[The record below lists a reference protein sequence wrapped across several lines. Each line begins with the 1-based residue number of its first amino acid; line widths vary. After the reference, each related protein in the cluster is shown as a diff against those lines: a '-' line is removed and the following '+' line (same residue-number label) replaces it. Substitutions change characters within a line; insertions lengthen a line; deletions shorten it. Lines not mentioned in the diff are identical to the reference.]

1 MNKIYLLTFLIFTS
15 FFINTQDAQD
25 TQEEVDPNIERVE
38 KIQDLINRVEENREE
53 LSKIDAQRIDNF
65 IKKVAD
71 RRFLLSKAQKQLS
84 DEEARNQRLEDLFE
98 SNELKLAE
106 LETELNIKLGVLG
119 ELFGVARQM
128 AGELQADSESAY
140 NFSEHPNRTDAL
152 NEIGKIKVHNLKNL
166 EDLWVLHLNEINSSG
181 EIKEIKANV
190 INSDGDIEE
199 DSLVRYGPFNMV
211 KNSSFVKTDIA
222 NNAYSVL
229 QKQPDRSLRRQFRS
243 HYRSDGYAV
252 APVDPTRGFLLS
264 LYLDK
269 PSTFERIAQ
278 GKLIGFIIVIIGLS
292 GLIFAAYRYY
302 TLYIYSKTISS
313 NENSDVFNKI
323 QSISDN
329 AKDVDTF
336 ERECDEV
343 LLTVNGNLSWGVNWI
358 KFLAAVA
365 PLLGLLGTVIGMIE
379 TFQAITVF
387 GTGDPKQMAGGISQ
401 ALVTTMLGLIFA
413 APLLAMYTLLSEKV
427 SEILQEIEEFV
438 AVTIVKKVK

>member
-1 MNKIYLLTFLIFTS
+1 MNKFYLLLFLIITS
-15 FFINTQDAQD
+15 ISINAQD
-25 TQEEVDPNIERVE
+25 VEEEVDPNIERVE
-38 KIQDLINRVEENREE
+38 KIQDLINRVEENRDE
-53 LSKIDAQRIDNF
+53 LSKIDAKRIDDF

-71 RRFLLSKAQKQLS
+71 RRFLLSKAKQQLA
-84 DEEARNQRLEDLFE
+84 DEEARNKRLEELFE
-98 SNELKLAE
+98 ANEIKLAE

-140 NFSEHPNRTDAL
+140 NFSEHPNRSEAL
-152 NEIGKIKVHNLKNL
+152 NEIGKIKVHNLENL
-166 EDLWVLHLNEINSSG
+166 EDLWILHLNEINSSG
-181 EIKEIKANV
+181 EIKEIQANV
-190 INSDGDIEE
+190 INSDGDIEK
-199 DSLVRYGPFNMV
+199 DNLVRYGPFNMV
-211 KNSSFVKTDIA
+211 KNKSFVKTDIA
-222 NNAYSVL
+222 NNAFSVL
-229 QKQPDRSLRRQFRS
+229 QKQPDRSLRRKFKS
-243 HYRSDGYAV
+243 HYRSDDYAV
-252 APVDPTRGFLLS
+252 APIDPTRGFLLS

-278 GKLIGFIIVIIGLS
+278 GKLIGFIIVLIGLS

-302 TLYIYSKTISS
+302 TLYVYSKTISS

-323 QSISDN
+323 QSISDKS
-329 AKDVDTF
+329 KDVDSF

>member
-1 MNKIYLLTFLIFTS
+1 MNKFYLLLFLIITS
-15 FFINTQDAQD
+15 ISINAQD
-25 TQEEVDPNIERVE
+25 VEEEVDPNIERVE
-38 KIQDLINRVEENREE
+38 KIQDLINRVEENRDE
-53 LSKIDAQRIDNF
+53 LSKIDAKRIDDF

-71 RRFLLSKAQKQLS
+71 RRFLLSKAKQQLA
-84 DEEARNQRLEDLFE
+84 DEEARNKRLEELFE
-98 SNELKLAE
+98 ANEIKLAE

-140 NFSEHPNRTDAL
+140 NFSEYPNRSEAL
-152 NEIGKIKVHNLKNL
+152 NEIGKIKVHNLENL
-166 EDLWVLHLNEINSSG
+166 EDLWILHLNEINSSG
-181 EIKEIKANV
+181 EIKEIQANV
-190 INSDGDIEE
+190 INSDGDIEK
-199 DSLVRYGPFNMV
+199 DNLVRYGPFNMV
-211 KNSSFVKTDIA
+211 KNKSFVKTDIA
-222 NNAYSVL
+222 NNAFSVL
-229 QKQPDRSLRRQFRS
+229 QKQPDRSLRRKFKS
-243 HYRSDGYAV
+243 HYRSDDYAV
-252 APVDPTRGFLLS
+252 APIDPTRGFLLS

-278 GKLIGFIIVIIGLS
+278 GKLIGFIIVLIGLS

-323 QSISDN
+323 QSISDKS
-329 AKDVDTF
+329 KDVDSF

>member
-1 MNKIYLLTFLIFTS
+1 MKNIFNLGLVICFSAFIFT
-15 FFINTQDAQD
+15 QEVE
-25 TQEEVDPNIERVE
+25 EEVDPNIERVE
-38 KIQDLINRVEENREE
+38 KIQDLINRVEKNREE
-53 LSKIDAQRIDNF
+53 LSSIDAERLEEF

-71 RRFLLSKAQKQLS
+71 RRFLLSKAKKQLA

-98 SNELKLAE
+98 ANEIKLSE

-140 NFSEHPNRTDAL
+140 NFSEYPERTDAL
-152 NEIGKIKVHNLKNL
+152 NEIGKIKVHSLENLQ
-166 EDLWVLHLNEINSSG
+166 ELWSLHLNEINSSG
-181 EIKEIKANV
+181 EVKEISANI
-190 INSDGDIEE
+190 INSSGNIEE
-199 DSLVRYGPFNMV
+199 TRLVRYGPFNMV
-211 KNSSFVKTDIA
+211 ENRSFVKTDIA
-222 NNAYSVL
+222 NNAFSVL
-229 QKQPDRSLRRQFRS
+229 QKQPERSLRRNFRS
-243 HYRSDGYAV
+243 HYRSDDYSV
-252 APVDPTRGFLLS
+252 APIDPTRGFLLS

-278 GKLIGFIIVIIGLS
+278 GKLIGFIIVVIGIS
-292 GLIFAAYRYY
+292 GLIFASYRYY
-302 TLYIYSKTISS
+302 SLYKYSRTISS
-313 NENSDVFNKI
+313 NDDNDVFNKI
-323 QSISDN
+323 ESISN
-329 AKDVDTF
+329 STIDVEAF

-343 LLTVNGNLSWGVNWI
+343 LLAVNGNLSFGVNWI

-427 SEILQEIEEFV
+427 SGILQEIEEFV
-438 AVTIVKKVK
+438 AVNIVKKIK

>member
-1 MNKIYLLTFLIFTS
+1 MNKFYLLTFIL
-15 FFINTQDAQD
+15 FFNIIISAQEN
-25 TQEEVDPNIERVE
+25 EEEIDPNIERVE
-38 KIQDLINRVEENREE
+38 KIQDLINRVEQNRAE
-53 LSKIDAQRIDNF
+53 LSSMDNVRLNEF

-71 RRFLLSKAQKQLS
+71 RRFLLSKAKKQLS
-84 DEEARNQRLEDLFE
+84 DEEARNKRLEDLFE
-98 SNELKLAE
+98 ANEIKLSE

-128 AGELQADSESAY
+128 AGELQADSEEAY
-140 NFSEHPNRTDAL
+140 NFTENPNREDAL

-166 EDLWVLHLNEINSSG
+166 EDLWILHLNEISSSG
-181 EIKEIKANV
+181 EIIEISANV

-199 DSLVRYGPFNMV
+199 NKLVRYGPFNMV
-211 KNSSFVKTDIA
+211 KNRSFVRTDVA
-222 NNAYSVL
+222 NNAFTVL
-229 QKQPDRSLRRQFRS
+229 QKQPDRSLRRKFRS
-243 HYRSDGYAV
+243 HYRSDDYAV
-252 APVDPTRGFLLS
+252 APIDPTRGFLLS

-278 GKLIGFIIVIIGLS
+278 GKLIGFIIVLIGLS

-302 TLYIYSKTISS
+302 SLYVYSKTISS
-313 NENSDVFNKI
+313 KEEADIFNKI
-323 QSISDN
+323 QNISDKS
-329 AKDVDTF
+329 KDIDTF

>member
-1 MNKIYLLTFLIFTS
+1 MNKFYLLTTILITS
-15 FFINTQDAQD
+15 LFIPAQEEV
-25 TQEEVDPNIERVE
+25 EEVDPNVERVE
-38 KIQDLINRVEENREE
+38 KIQDLINRVEKNRAE
-53 LSKIDAQRIDNF
+53 LSAMDNARVNEF

-71 RRFLLSKAQKQLS
+71 RRFLLSKAKKQLAN
-84 DEEARNQRLEDLFE
+84 EEARNVRLEDLFE
-98 SNELKLAE
+98 ANEIKLSE

-140 NFSEHPNRTDAL
+140 NFTEHPNRTESL

-166 EDLWVLHLNEINSSG
+166 EDLWVLHLNEIASSG
-181 EIKEIKANV
+181 EIKAISANV
-190 INSDGDIEE
+190 INSSGDIEE
-199 DSLVRYGPFNMV
+199 DQLVRYGPFNMV
-211 KNSSFVKTDIA
+211 KNRSFVKTDVA
-222 NNAYSVL
+222 NNAFSVL
-229 QKQPDRSLRRQFRS
+229 QKQPDRSLRRKFRS

-252 APVDPTRGFLLS
+252 APIDPTRGFLLS

-278 GKLIGFIIVIIGLS
+278 GKLIGFIIVLIGIS

-302 TLYIYSKTISS
+302 TLYLYSKTIKSKDENDIFSKIENISNSS
-313 NENSDVFNKI
+313 
-323 QSISDN
+323 
-329 AKDVDTF
+329 KDVETF

-438 AVTIVKKVK
+438 AITIVKKVK

>member
-1 MNKIYLLTFLIFTS
+1 MKKFYLLVSIL
-15 FFINTQDAQD
+15 FISLYVPAQEEA
-25 TQEEVDPNIERVE
+25 EEVDPNIERVE
-38 KIQDLINRVEENREE
+38 KIQDLINRVEQNRAE
-53 LSKIDAQRIDNF
+53 LSSMDNARVNEF
-65 IKKVAD
+65 IRKVAD
-71 RRFLLSKAQKQLS
+71 RRFLLSKAKKQLS
-84 DEEARNQRLEDLFE
+84 DEETRNKNLEDLFE
-98 SNELKLAE
+98 SNEIKLSE

-128 AGELQADSESAY
+128 AGELQADSELAY
-140 NFSEHPNRTDAL
+140 NFTEYPNRSDLL
-152 NEIGKIKVHNLKNL
+152 NEIGKIKVHDLKNL
-166 EDLWVLHLNEINSSG
+166 EDLWILHLNEISSSG
-181 EIKEIKANV
+181 EIKEITANV
-190 INSDGDIEE
+190 VNSDGDIEE
-199 DSLVRYGPFNMV
+199 TNLVRYGPFNMV
-211 KNSSFVKTDIA
+211 KNRSFVKTDVA
-222 NNAYSVL
+222 NDAFTVL
-229 QKQPDRSLRRQFRS
+229 QKQPDRSLRKKFRS
-243 HYRSDGYAV
+243 HYKSDGYSV
-252 APVDPTRGFLLS
+252 APIDPTRGFLLS

-269 PSTFERIAQ
+269 PSTIERIAQ
-278 GKLIGFIIVIIGLS
+278 GKLIGFIIVLIGTV

-302 TLYIYSKTISS
+302 TLYAYSKTIRSKDG
-313 NENSDVFNKI
+313 NDIFNKI
-323 QSISDN
+323 DTISN
-329 AKDVDTF
+329 NSKDVESF

-438 AVTIVKKVK
+438 AVTIVKKVN

>member
-1 MNKIYLLTFLIFTS
+1 MNKFYLLLFLIITS
-15 FFINTQDAQD
+15 ISINAQD
-25 TQEEVDPNIERVE
+25 VEEEVDPNIERVE
-38 KIQDLINRVEENREE
+38 KIQDLINRVEENRDE
-53 LSKIDAQRIDNF
+53 LSKIDAKRIDDF

-71 RRFLLSKAQKQLS
+71 RRFLLSKAKQQLA
-84 DEEARNQRLEDLFE
+84 DEEARNKRLEELFE
-98 SNELKLAE
+98 ANEIKLAE

-140 NFSEHPNRTDAL
+140 NFSEHPNRSEAL
-152 NEIGKIKVHNLKNL
+152 NEIGKIKVHNLENL
-166 EDLWVLHLNEINSSG
+166 EDLWILHLNEINSSG
-181 EIKEIKANV
+181 EIKEIQANV
-190 INSDGDIEE
+190 INSDGDIEK
-199 DSLVRYGPFNMV
+199 DNLVRYGPFNIV
-211 KNSSFVKTDIA
+211 KNKSFVKTDIA
-222 NNAYSVL
+222 NNAFSVL
-229 QKQPDRSLRRQFRS
+229 QKQPDRSLRRKFKS
-243 HYRSDGYAV
+243 HYRSDDYAV
-252 APVDPTRGFLLS
+252 APIDPTRGFLLS

-278 GKLIGFIIVIIGLS
+278 GKLIGFIIVLIGLS

-323 QSISDN
+323 QSISDKS
-329 AKDVDTF
+329 KDVDSF

>member
-1 MNKIYLLTFLIFTS
+1 
-15 FFINTQDAQD
+15 
-25 TQEEVDPNIERVE
+25 
-38 KIQDLINRVEENREE
+38 
-53 LSKIDAQRIDNF
+53 
-65 IKKVAD
+65 
-71 RRFLLSKAQKQLS
+71 
-84 DEEARNQRLEDLFE
+84 
-98 SNELKLAE
+98 
-106 LETELNIKLGVLG
+106 LNIKLGVLG

-128 AGELQADSESAY
+128 AGELQADSEDAY
-140 NFSEHPNRTDAL
+140 NFSEHPNRKDSL
-152 NEIGKIKVHNLKNL
+152 NKIGKIKVHSLKDL
-166 EDLWVLHLNEINSSG
+166 EDLWILHLNEISSSG
-181 EIKEIKANV
+181 EIKEINANV
-190 INSDGDIEE
+190 VNSDGDIEE
-199 DSLVRYGPFNMV
+199 TQLVRYGPFNIV
-211 KNSSFVKTDIA
+211 QNKSFVKTDVA
-222 NNAYSVL
+222 NNAFTVL
-229 QKQPDRSLRRQFRS
+229 QKQPDRSLRRKFKS

-252 APVDPTRGFLLS
+252 APIDPTRGFLLS

-278 GKLIGFIIVIIGLS
+278 GKLIGFIIVLIGLS

-302 TLYIYSKTISS
+302 SLYVYSKTISS
-313 NENSDVFNKI
+313 KEESDIFNKI
-323 QSISDN
+323 QNISDKS
-329 AKDVDTF
+329 KDIDSF

>member
-15 FFINTQDAQD
+15 FFINAQD

-211 KNSSFVKTDIA
+211 KNRSFVKTDIA

-252 APVDPTRGFLLS
+252 APIDPTRGFLLS

>member
-15 FFINTQDAQD
+15 FFINAQD

-211 KNSSFVKTDIA
+211 KNRSFVKTDIA

-336 ERECDEV
+336 ERECVEV

>member
-1 MNKIYLLTFLIFTS
+1 MNKFYLLLFLIITS
-15 FFINTQDAQD
+15 ISINAQD
-25 TQEEVDPNIERVE
+25 VEEEVDPNIERVE
-38 KIQDLINRVEENREE
+38 KIQDLINRVEENRDE
-53 LSKIDAQRIDNF
+53 LSKIDAKRIDDF
-65 IKKVAD
+65 IKKVSD
-71 RRFLLSKAQKQLS
+71 RRFLLSKAKQQLA
-84 DEEARNQRLEDLFE
+84 DEEARNKRLEELFE
-98 SNELKLAE
+98 ANEIKLAE

-140 NFSEHPNRTDAL
+140 NFSEHPNRSEAL
-152 NEIGKIKVHNLKNL
+152 NEIGKIKVHNLENL
-166 EDLWVLHLNEINSSG
+166 EDLWILHLNEINSSG
-181 EIKEIKANV
+181 EIKEIQANV
-190 INSDGDIEE
+190 INSDGDIEK
-199 DSLVRYGPFNMV
+199 DNLVRYGPFNMV
-211 KNSSFVKTDIA
+211 KNKSFVKTDIA
-222 NNAYSVL
+222 NNAFSVL
-229 QKQPDRSLRRQFRS
+229 QKQPDRSLRRKFKS
-243 HYRSDGYAV
+243 HYRSDDYAV
-252 APVDPTRGFLLS
+252 APIDPTRGFLLS

-278 GKLIGFIIVIIGLS
+278 GKLIGFIIVLIGLS
-292 GLIFAAYRYY
+292 GLIFATYRYY

-323 QSISDN
+323 QSISDKS
-329 AKDVDTF
+329 KDVDSF

>member
-1 MNKIYLLTFLIFTS
+1 MNKFYLLTTILITS
-15 FFINTQDAQD
+15 LFIPAQEEV
-25 TQEEVDPNIERVE
+25 EEVDPNVERVE
-38 KIQDLINRVEENREE
+38 KIQDLINRVEKNRAE
-53 LSKIDAQRIDNF
+53 LSAMDNARVNEF

-71 RRFLLSKAQKQLS
+71 RRFLLSKAKKQLA
-84 DEEARNQRLEDLFE
+84 DEEARNVRLEDLFE
-98 SNELKLAE
+98 ANEIKLSE

-140 NFSEHPNRTDAL
+140 NFTEHPSRTESL

-166 EDLWVLHLNEINSSG
+166 EDLWVLHLNEIASSG
-181 EIKEIKANV
+181 EIKAISANV
-190 INSDGDIEE
+190 INSSGDIEE
-199 DSLVRYGPFNMV
+199 DRLVRYGPFNMV
-211 KNSSFVKTDIA
+211 KNRSFVKTDVA
-222 NNAYSVL
+222 NNAFSVL
-229 QKQPDRSLRRQFRS
+229 QKQPDRSLRRKFRS

-252 APVDPTRGFLLS
+252 APIDPTRGFLLS

-278 GKLIGFIIVIIGLS
+278 GKLIGFIIVLIGIS

-302 TLYIYSKTISS
+302 TLYLYSKTIKSKDENDIFSKIENISNSS
-313 NENSDVFNKI
+313 
-323 QSISDN
+323 
-329 AKDVDTF
+329 KDVETF

-438 AVTIVKKVK
+438 AITIVKKVK

>member
-1 MNKIYLLTFLIFTS
+1 
-15 FFINTQDAQD
+15 
-25 TQEEVDPNIERVE
+25 
-38 KIQDLINRVEENREE
+38 
-53 LSKIDAQRIDNF
+53 
-65 IKKVAD
+65 
-71 RRFLLSKAQKQLS
+71 
-84 DEEARNQRLEDLFE
+84 
-98 SNELKLAE
+98 
-106 LETELNIKLGVLG
+106 
-119 ELFGVARQM
+119 M

-140 NFSEHPNRTDAL
+140 NFSEHPNRTDLL

-211 KNSSFVKTDIA
+211 KNRSFVKTDIA

-243 HYRSDGYAV
+243 HYRSDDYAV
-252 APVDPTRGFLLS
+252 APIDPTRGFLLS

-278 GKLIGFIIVIIGLS
+278 GKLIGFIIVLIGLS

>member
-1 MNKIYLLTFLIFTS
+1 MKKFCLLTFIL
-15 FFINTQDAQD
+15 FFNIIISAQEN
-25 TQEEVDPNIERVE
+25 EEEIDPNIERVE
-38 KIQDLINRVEENREE
+38 KIQDLINRVEQNRAE
-53 LSKIDAQRIDNF
+53 LSSMDNVRLNEF

-71 RRFLLSKAQKQLS
+71 RRFLLSKAKKQLS
-84 DEEARNQRLEDLFE
+84 DEEARNKRLEDLFE
-98 SNELKLAE
+98 ANEIKLSE

-128 AGELQADSESAY
+128 AGELQADSEEAY
-140 NFSEHPNRTDAL
+140 NFTENPNREDAL

-166 EDLWVLHLNEINSSG
+166 EDLWILHLNEISSSG
-181 EIKEIKANV
+181 EIIEISANV

-199 DSLVRYGPFNMV
+199 NKLVRYGPFNMV
-211 KNSSFVKTDIA
+211 KNRSFVRTDVA
-222 NNAYSVL
+222 NNAFTVL
-229 QKQPDRSLRRQFRS
+229 QKQPDRSLRRKFRS
-243 HYRSDGYAV
+243 HYRSDDYAV
-252 APVDPTRGFLLS
+252 APIDPTRGFLLS

-278 GKLIGFIIVIIGLS
+278 GKLIGFIIVLIGLS

-302 TLYIYSKTISS
+302 SLYVYSKTISS
-313 NENSDVFNKI
+313 KEEADIFNKI
-323 QSISDN
+323 QNISDKS
-329 AKDVDTF
+329 KDIDTF

>member
-15 FFINTQDAQD
+15 FFINAQD

-211 KNSSFVKTDIA
+211 KNRSFVKTDIA

-243 HYRSDGYAV
+243 HYRSDDYAV
-252 APVDPTRGFLLS
+252 APIDPTRGFLLS

-329 AKDVDTF
+329 ANDVDTF

>member
-15 FFINTQDAQD
+15 FFINAQD

-53 LSKIDAQRIDNF
+53 LSKIDAERIDNF

-140 NFSEHPNRTDAL
+140 NFSEHPNRSDAL

-211 KNSSFVKTDIA
+211 KNRSFVKTDIA

-278 GKLIGFIIVIIGLS
+278 GKLIGFIIVIIGLL

>member
-15 FFINTQDAQD
+15 FFINAQD

-53 LSKIDAQRIDNF
+53 LSKIDAKRIDNF

-211 KNSSFVKTDIA
+211 KNRSFVKTDIA

-278 GKLIGFIIVIIGLS
+278 GKLIGFIIVIIGLL

>member
-15 FFINTQDAQD
+15 FFVNAQD

-84 DEEARNQRLEDLFE
+84 DEEARNKRLEDLFE

-211 KNSSFVKTDIA
+211 KNRSFVKTDIA

>member
-1 MNKIYLLTFLIFTS
+1 MNKFYLLLFLIITS
-15 FFINTQDAQD
+15 ISINAQD
-25 TQEEVDPNIERVE
+25 VEEEVDPNIERVE
-38 KIQDLINRVEENREE
+38 KIQDLINRVEENRDE
-53 LSKIDAQRIDNF
+53 LSKIDAKRIDDF

-71 RRFLLSKAQKQLS
+71 RRFLLSKAKQQLA
-84 DEEARNQRLEDLFE
+84 DEEARNKRLEELFE
-98 SNELKLAE
+98 ANEIKLAE

-140 NFSEHPNRTDAL
+140 NFSEHPNRSEAL
-152 NEIGKIKVHNLKNL
+152 NEIGKIKVHNLENL
-166 EDLWVLHLNEINSSG
+166 EDLWILHLNEINSSG
-181 EIKEIKANV
+181 EIKEIQANV
-190 INSDGDIEE
+190 INSDGDIEK
-199 DSLVRYGPFNMV
+199 DNLVRYGPFNMV
-211 KNSSFVKTDIA
+211 KNKSFVKTDIA
-222 NNAYSVL
+222 NNAFSVL
-229 QKQPDRSLRRQFRS
+229 QKQPDRSLRRKFKS
-243 HYRSDGYAV
+243 HYRSDDYAV
-252 APVDPTRGFLLS
+252 APIDPTRGFLLS

-278 GKLIGFIIVIIGLS
+278 GKLIGFIIVLIGLS

-302 TLYIYSKTISS
+302 TLYVYSKTISS

-323 QSISDN
+323 QSISDKS
-329 AKDVDTF
+329 KDVDSF

-413 APLLAMYTLLSEKV
+413 ARLLAMYTLLSEKV

>member
-15 FFINTQDAQD
+15 FFINAQD

-211 KNSSFVKTDIA
+211 KNRSFVKTDIA

-243 HYRSDGYAV
+243 HYRSDDYAV
-252 APVDPTRGFLLS
+252 APIDPTRGFLLS

-278 GKLIGFIIVIIGLS
+278 GKLIGFIIVLIGLS

-302 TLYIYSKTISS
+302 TLYVYSKTISS

>member
-1 MNKIYLLTFLIFTS
+1 MNKFYLLLFLIFSALST
-15 FFINTQDAQD
+15 DAQEVE
-25 TQEEVDPNIERVE
+25 EEVDPNIERVE
-38 KIQDLINRVEENREE
+38 KIQDLINRVEENRDE
-53 LSKIDAQRIDNF
+53 LSKIDAKRIDDF

-71 RRFLLSKAQKQLS
+71 RRFLLSKAKQQLA
-84 DEEARNQRLEDLFE
+84 DEEARNKRLEELFE
-98 SNELKLAE
+98 ANEIKLAE

-140 NFSEHPNRTDAL
+140 NFSEHPNRTKSL

-166 EDLWVLHLNEINSSG
+166 EDLWLLHLNEINSSG
-181 EIKEIKANV
+181 EIKEIQANV
-190 INSDGDIEE
+190 INSDGDIEK
-199 DSLVRYGPFNMV
+199 DNLVRYGPFNMV
-211 KNSSFVKTDIA
+211 KNKSFVKTDIA
-222 NNAYSVL
+222 NNAFSVL
-229 QKQPDRSLRRQFRS
+229 QKQPDRSLRRKFKS
-243 HYRSDGYAV
+243 HYRSDDYAV
-252 APVDPTRGFLLS
+252 APIDPTRGFLLS

-278 GKLIGFIIVIIGLS
+278 GKLIGFIIVLIGLS

-302 TLYIYSKTISS
+302 TLYVYSKTISS
-313 NENSDVFNKI
+313 NQNSDVFNKI
-323 QSISDN
+323 QSISDKS
-329 AKDVDTF
+329 KDVDSF

>member
-1 MNKIYLLTFLIFTS
+1 MNKFYLLTTILITS
-15 FFINTQDAQD
+15 LFIPAQEEV
-25 TQEEVDPNIERVE
+25 EEVDPNVERVE
-38 KIQDLINRVEENREE
+38 KIQDLINRVEKNRAE
-53 LSKIDAQRIDNF
+53 LSAMDNARVNEF

-71 RRFLLSKAQKQLS
+71 RRFLLSKAKKQLA
-84 DEEARNQRLEDLFE
+84 DEEARNVRLEDLFE
-98 SNELKLAE
+98 ANEIKLSE

-140 NFSEHPNRTDAL
+140 NFTEHPNRTESL

-166 EDLWVLHLNEINSSG
+166 EDLWVLHLNEIASSG
-181 EIKEIKANV
+181 EIKAISANV
-190 INSDGDIEE
+190 INSSGDIEE
-199 DSLVRYGPFNMV
+199 DQLVRYGPFNMV
-211 KNSSFVKTDIA
+211 KNRSFVKTDVA
-222 NNAYSVL
+222 NNAFSVL
-229 QKQPDRSLRRQFRS
+229 QKQPDRSLRRKFRS

-252 APVDPTRGFLLS
+252 APIDPTRGFLLS

-278 GKLIGFIIVIIGLS
+278 GKLIGFIIVLIGIS

-302 TLYIYSKTISS
+302 TLYLYSKTIKSKDENDIFSKIENISNSS
-313 NENSDVFNKI
+313 
-323 QSISDN
+323 
-329 AKDVDTF
+329 KDVETF

-379 TFQAITVF
+379 TFQALTVF

-438 AVTIVKKVK
+438 AITIVKKVK

>member
-15 FFINTQDAQD
+15 FFINAQD

-211 KNSSFVKTDIA
+211 KNRSFVKTDIA

-243 HYRSDGYAV
+243 HYRSDDYAV
-252 APVDPTRGFLLS
+252 APIDPTRGFLLS

-278 GKLIGFIIVIIGLS
+278 GKLIGFIIVLIGLS

-302 TLYIYSKTISS
+302 TLYVYSKTISS

-323 QSISDN
+323 QSISNN

>member
-1 MNKIYLLTFLIFTS
+1 MKNIFNLGLVVCFSAFIFT
-15 FFINTQDAQD
+15 QAVE
-25 TQEEVDPNIERVE
+25 EEVDPNIERVE
-38 KIQDLINRVEENREE
+38 KIQDLIDRVEKNREE
-53 LSKIDAQRIDNF
+53 LSSIDKGRLDEF

-71 RRFLLSKAQKQLS
+71 RRFLLSKAKKQLA
-84 DEEARNQRLEDLFE
+84 DEEARNQRLENLFE
-98 SNELKLAE
+98 ANEIKLSE

-140 NFSEHPNRTDAL
+140 NFSEYPQRTDAL
-152 NEIGKIKVHNLKNL
+152 NEIGKIKVHSLKNL
-166 EDLWVLHLNEINSSG
+166 EDLWVLHLNEISSSG
-181 EIKEIKANV
+181 EVKEISANI
-190 INSDGDIEE
+190 INSSGDIEE
-199 DSLVRYGPFNMV
+199 TRLVRYGPFNMV
-211 KNSSFVKTDIA
+211 ENRSFVKTDIA
-222 NNAYSVL
+222 NNAFSVL
-229 QKQPDRSLRRQFRS
+229 QKQPERSLRRNFRS
-243 HYRSDGYAV
+243 HYRSDGYSV
-252 APVDPTRGFLLS
+252 APIDPTRGFLLS

-278 GKLIGFIIVIIGLS
+278 GKLIGFIIVVIGIS
-292 GLIFAAYRYY
+292 GLIFAGYRYY
-302 TLYIYSKTISS
+302 SLYKYSKTISS
-313 NENSDVFNKI
+313 NDDNDVFNKI
-323 QSISDN
+323 DSISN
-329 AKDVDTF
+329 NTPDVEAF

-343 LLTVNGNLSWGVNWI
+343 LLAVNGNLSFGVNWI

-427 SEILQEIEEFV
+427 SGILQEIEEFV
-438 AVTIVKKVK
+438 AVNIVKKIK

>member
-1 MNKIYLLTFLIFTS
+1 MNKFYLLTTILITS
-15 FFINTQDAQD
+15 LFIPAQEEV
-25 TQEEVDPNIERVE
+25 EEVDPNIERVE
-38 KIQDLINRVEENREE
+38 KIQDLINRVEKNREE
-53 LSKIDAQRIDNF
+53 LSAMDNARVNEF

-71 RRFLLSKAQKQLS
+71 RRFLLSKAKKQLA
-84 DEEARNQRLEDLFE
+84 DEEARNVRLEDLFE
-98 SNELKLAE
+98 ANEIKLSE

-140 NFSEHPNRTDAL
+140 NFTEYPNRTDAL

-166 EDLWVLHLNEINSSG
+166 EDLWVLHLNEIASSG
-181 EIKEIKANV
+181 EIKVISANV
-190 INSDGDIEE
+190 INSSGDIEE
-199 DSLVRYGPFNMV
+199 DQLVRYGPFNMI
-211 KNSSFVKTDIA
+211 KNRSFVKTDVA
-222 NNAYSVL
+222 NNAFSVL
-229 QKQPDRSLRRQFRS
+229 QKQPDRSLRRKFRS

-252 APVDPTRGFLLS
+252 APIDPTRGFLLS

-278 GKLIGFIIVIIGLS
+278 GKLIGFIIVLIGIS

-302 TLYIYSKTISS
+302 TLYLYSKTIKSKDENDIFSKIENIS
-313 NENSDVFNKI
+313 NTSNDVE
-323 QSISDN
+323 
-329 AKDVDTF
+329 TF

-438 AVTIVKKVK
+438 AITIVKKVK